1 MRRLILAL
9 TISALPLAAMAQT
22 TTSTSTDAPGMSE
35 TGSTALSTQDRKFI
49 KMAGFAGL
57 SEVQA
62 GQVAEQNGDA
72 SVKAVG
78 ERMVTDHTKANDQLA
93 TLSQQLG
100 DPAPTTLPAT
110 QRAMITKM
118 QGMSGASFDT
128 SYLKAQTAAHKKAIA
143 LFESEIS
150 NGSNAQLKQ
159 FASNTLPIL
168 KEHLTM
174 IQSAMQS

>member
-1 MRRLILAL
+1 
-9 TISALPLAAMAQT
+9 MAQT
-22 TTSTSTDAPGMSE
+22 TTGMSGNT
-35 TGSTALSTQDRKFI
+35 TGMSTNNSTALSTQDRKFI
-49 KMAGFAGL
+49 KMAGIAGL

-62 GQVAEQNGDA
+62 GQVAEQNGDT

-100 DPAPTTLPAT
+100 DPAPAALPAT

-118 QGMSGASFDT
+118 QGMSGTSFDT
-128 SYLKAQTAAHKKAIA
+128 SYLKAQTTAHKKAIA

-150 NGSNAQLKQ
+150 KGSNAQLKQ

-174 IQSAMQS
+174 IQSAMPS

>member
-1 MRRLILAL
+1 MKRLILAL
-9 TISALPLAAMAQT
+9 TVSALPLAAMAQMT
-22 TTSTSTDAPGMSE
+22 TTMPAKA
-35 TGSTALSTQDRKFI
+35 STALSTQDRKFI
-49 KMAGFAGL
+49 KMAGISGL

-78 ERMVTDHTKANDQLA
+78 TRMVTDHTKANDQLA

-100 DPAPTTLPAT
+100 DPAPTTLPAS

-118 QGMSGASFDT
+118 QGMSGAGFDT
-128 SYLKAQTAAHKKAIA
+128 AYLKAQAADHKKAIA

-150 NGSNAQLKQ
+150 NGANAQLKD
-159 FASNTLPIL
+159 FASNTLPTL
-168 KEHLTM
+168 KDHLSM